1 MIRAI
6 RSGHVLV
13 GLQDGSNN
21 VIEVACDNIETLADD
36 PGAII
41 RVGNIIEV
49 AGTTAA
55 NPDGSVIAPGDM
67 YGQAKA

>member
-1 MIRAI
+1 MVRIMSSR
-6 RSGHVLV
+6 
-13 GLQDGSNN
+13 
-21 VIEVACDNIETLADD
+21 VACDNIETLADD

-41 RVGNIIEV
+41 RVGNIIGV